1 MSQEVRIFPRLGS
14 RFASS
19 ESGRFKIARTEA
31 QHNGRREMARAIQMS
46 HMLWEEMQQI
56 VKTRLKQG
64 SLKKPIVFALYTKE
78 HDHHE
83 VITYR
88 VMPTVKVIGDYLNG
102 EYRYIYPGIK
112 SMGFYPRKGSGKWLS
127 GTLVVGDGVELDE
140 EDKEWMIREQLD
152 FRIKMHVDPP
162 EQLSW
167 KAYFVDFPIVSVEF
181 H

>member
-1 MSQEVRIFPRLGS
+1 
-14 RFASS
+14 
-19 ESGRFKIARTEA
+19 
-31 QHNGRREMARAIQMS
+31 MAKAIQMP
-46 HMLWEEMQQI
+46 HILWEEIQQI

-88 VMPTVKVIGDYLNG
+88 EIPTVKVIGDYPNG

-112 SMGFYPRKGSGKWLS
+112 SMDFYPRKCSGKWFS

-140 EDKEWMIREQLD
+140 EDKKWMIREQLD
-152 FRIKMHVDPP
+152 FRIKMHVDPLGR
-162 EQLSW
+162 LSW
-167 KAYFVDFPIVSVEF
+167 KAYFINFPIVSVEF
-181 H
+181 Q